1 MRLASLTWASDVSL
15 LLEAARATKSKI
27 RAWTVS
33 ELNDR
38 NLDECINSL
47 NSADAILLHPTASDP
62 LFERVYERI
71 EKKKPIVTFGL
82 GPALWS
88 FSP

>member
-47 NSADAILLHPTASDP
+47 NSADAILSIPQPAIRSLSG
-62 LFERVYERI
+62 FMS
-71 EKKKPIVTFGL
+71 GL
-82 GPALWS
+82 KRRSL
-88 FSP
+88 